1 MIGRLKAIAKRH
13 WPALRLRTILFLVLF
28 FVAALPGLSAIFLR
42 VYENTLVR
50 QTEAELV
57 AQGAALAAAAE
68 ALWPGARPA
77 PEAPLRPQDYRPE
90 PSAID
95 LSIGPVLPER
105 PAAAPAG
112 PADERA
118 QAAAEVLAPIA
129 RETARTTLAA
139 VVLLDRH
146 GRILQGRETG
156 SYAALPEVRTALA
169 GRPATVLRQRGDYRP
184 RYRFEWLSRAS
195 ALRIHHARPV
205 IVNGRVE
212 GVLLLSRSP
221 RALFRGI
228 YQDRLKIMLGVGLIF
243 AALVVLS
250 GLVSRGVTRPIEAL
264 SAASRKVAA
273 GEGEIPETPPT
284 AAVEIRALYE
294 DFAAMSEAIARR
306 SRYLRDFAA
315 AVSHEFKTP
324 LAGIAGAVELLEDHG
339 ESMSPAERRRFLDNI
354 SADVDRLSQLVT
366 RLLDLARADMARPEA
381 GVAVDPTPTLRR
393 VADACAGP
401 DFRVVLDLP
410 PSLPKVAAPEA
421 ALETVMTALAENS
434 RQAGASRLTLSAARV
449 GQALV
454 LSAQDDGPGVPRADR
469 ERMFEPFFTSRR
481 AQGGTGLGLSIARSL
496 LSASHAS
503 IDHVEVAAGARF
515 DVALPLAAPDRPATP
530 RSPAET
536 GTPG

>member
-105 PAAAPAG
+105 PPAAPAG
-112 PADERA
+112 PPDERA
-118 QAAAEVLAPIA
+118 RAAAEVLAPIA

>member
-77 PEAPLRPQDYRPE
+77 PEVPLRPQDYRPE

-105 PAAAPAG
+105 PPAAPAG
-112 PADERA
+112 PPDKRA
-118 QAAAEVLAPIA
+118 RAAAEVLAPIA

>member
-1 MIGRLKAIAKRH
+1 MIRRLKAFAKRH

-68 ALWPGARPA
+68 ALWPGADPA
-77 PEAPLRPQDYRPE
+77 PLPPLRPEEYRPE

-95 LSIGPVLPER
+95 LSISPILPER
-105 PAAAPAG
+105 PPAAPSAAPD
-112 PADERA
+112 PAALSAARA
-118 QAAAEVLAPIA
+118 VWPIA
-129 RETARTTLAA
+129 RETGRTTLAA
-139 VVLLDRH
+139 IVLLDGE
-146 GRILQGRETG
+146 GRVALGRERG
-156 SYAALPEVRTALA
+156 SYAALPEVRAALG
-169 GRPATVLRQRGDYRP
+169 GRPATVLRRRGDYEP

-205 IVNGRVE
+205 VVNGQVA
-212 GVLLLSRSP
+212 GVVLLSRSP

-228 YQDRLKIMLGVGLIF
+228 YQDRIKIGLGIGLIF

-273 GEGEIPETPPT
+273 GQGEIPETPPT
-284 AAVEIRALYE
+284 AAIEIRALYE
-294 DFAAMSEAIARR
+294 DFGAMSEAIARR

-354 SADVDRLSQLVT
+354 SQDVARLSQLVT

-381 GVAVDPTPTLRR
+381 GVAVDPGPTLRR
-393 VADACAGP
+393 VADAGSGP
-401 DFRVVLDLP
+401 EFKVVLDLP
-410 PSLPKVAAPEA
+410 PALPRVAAPEA
-421 ALETVMTALAENS
+421 ALETALTTLVENS
-434 RQAGASRLTLSAARV
+434 RQAGASRLTITARAE
-449 GQALV
+449 GEALV
-454 LSAQDDGPGVPRADR
+454 LCARDDGPGVPTADR
-469 ERMFEPFFTSRR
+469 TRLFEPFFTSRR
-481 AQGGTGLGLSIARSL
+481 SQGGTGLGLSIARSL

-503 IDHVEVAAGARF
+503 IDYVESETGARF
-515 DVALPLAAPDRPATP
+515 DVTLPLARD
-530 RSPAET
+530 
-536 GTPG
+536 